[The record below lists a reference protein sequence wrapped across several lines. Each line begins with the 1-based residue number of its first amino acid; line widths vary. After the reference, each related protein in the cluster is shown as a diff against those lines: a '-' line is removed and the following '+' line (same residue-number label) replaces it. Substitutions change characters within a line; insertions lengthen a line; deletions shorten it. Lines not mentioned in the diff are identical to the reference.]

1 MLDRPRTAADRPA
14 PSSARSPVVTPT
26 ARPAPPAAASA
37 APPLAAVAALAR
49 LLAAAPPLDPPLD
62 RVVRALR
69 DTLGAGAC
77 SLWSAEAGPLRRE
90 AGDGACSA
98 RDVERAIDGD
108 PGADR
113 GGPALHALP
122 LEADGLVIGAL
133 AVESDAPLDAER
145 LAAAAVAADILAAAL
160 AGTRRR
166 RELEEALAT
175 RTREI
180 EEQRRFIEL
189 TIDSLPMGVYVIDR
203 DYRIQLWNRKRE
215 TGLQGVSRDEAVG
228 KPIFE
233 ILHRQPAGM
242 LRTEFEDVFRT
253 GDVQHFSMESSSTG
267 ELRYY
272 RITKIPMRAEGAE
285 VTHVITIG
293 EDVTEWR
300 LAQERFAQAEKLAA
314 IGQLAAG
321 VMHEINNPL
330 ATIGACAESL
340 ALALD
345 DARAGGSAIPPQS
358 GEYLRIVES
367 EVHRS
372 KRIVDRLLEFSR
384 PKPLAPEPVD
394 LNAVVEETLFLLK
407 HHSRFKKFE
416 VRTDLA
422 EPPPVAR
429 GNAEQLVQVL
439 MALLLNAMDASAEP
453 GEIHVRTEAPRG
465 ARHVLL
471 EVRDGGHGIPRSQ
484 LTKVF
489 EPFYTTKAPGRG
501 TGLGLSICYGI
512 VAEHGGRLEAES
524 TEGEGS
530 VFRVLLPPG
539 IA

>member
-1 MLDRPRTAADRPA
+1 M
-14 PSSARSPVVTPT
+14 TPT
-26 ARPAPPAAASA
+26 ARPAPPAAAPV

-69 DTLGAGAC
+69 DALGVGAC
-77 SLWSAEAGPLRRE
+77 SLWSAVAGPLRRE

-108 PGADR
+108 AGADPE
-113 GGPALHALP
+113 GPALLALP
-122 LEADGLVIGAL
+122 LEADGLVVGAL

-145 LAAAAVAADILAAAL
+145 REAAAVAADLLAAAL

-330 ATIGACAESL
+330 ATIGACVAAMEGR
-340 ALALD
+340 LD
-345 DARAGGSAIPPQS
+345 DLDDPARFTLA
-358 GEYLRIVES
+358 EYLGIVDK
-367 EVHRS
+367 EVHRC
-372 KRIVDRLLEFSR
+372 KRIVDGLLEFSR
-384 PKPLAPEPVD
+384 PRPSEKSDVD
-394 LNAVVEETLFLLK
+394 VNSVIEQTLFLLK
-407 HHSRFKKFE
+407 HHSRFKRFE

-471 EVRDGGHGIPRSQ
+471 EVRDRGHGIPRSQ
-484 LTKVF
+484 LPKLF